1 MEEFAEVVGRSLL
14 DSDLNVAKEFAEC
27 AQHHPWVVEGISVKD
42 LWDLMVCLTQERNPE
57 DAPRVVFL
65 RRGLEF
71 LEQEYAHYLESEM
84 GKGMAMG
91 EPQELSPV
99 LSYSRH
105 QQLAAFGSDME
116 ESPWA
121 DLYFAMRAGAMRME
135 SCRRWILEHMSI
147 PDQELIESYL
157 LFCLVRLC
165 WGGRLCILLRLF
177 PSQRYFSPPHL
188 PSAESV
194 LLLVA
199 VPFSPT
205 IAALQILSS
214 AWSSPL

>member
-1 MEEFAEVVGRSLL
+1 MRVGRGYNVSLVMF
-14 DSDLNVAKEFAEC
+14 VARKVDVA
-27 AQHHPWVVEGISVKD
+27 
-42 LWDLMVCLTQERNPE
+42 
-57 DAPRVVFL
+57 
-65 RRGLEF
+65 
-71 LEQEYAHYLESEM
+71 
-84 GKGMAMG
+84 
-91 EPQELSPV
+91 SPFPPA
-99 LSYSRH
+99 L
-105 QQLAAFGSDME
+105 QQ
-116 ESPWA
+116 SPWA

-214 AWSSPL
+214 AWYVYAWSFQICIPTIPEHWCVTMRWYVLTFPPPWVGCSNHVGPLHCEWR